1 VTRAGRNWTQLAL
14 QTGLLVVALG
24 LFQTIA
30 ERTNRRFDLTPS
42 RAMSLSPVTKK
53 LLREVDAPLR
63 ITVFF
68 RRGTREQYVEL
79 LESFRTENPNVQFEL
94 FDLDRFPERG
104 RSFGVVQYG
113 RAVVEYGERRAV
125 ALAAPE
131 EQLAGGILRV
141 LRGRA
146 RRMLFT
152 TGHGER
158 TPGGAPESYGR
169 LASALATENYA
180 PEGFGLLDGRIP
192 EDTDLVVVAGPKSDF
207 VPVELDAL
215 AAYLKRG
222 GGVLMLLD
230 PASLP
235 NVGRFLAS
243 LGIVLGDDFI
253 VDRERKV
260 LNTEGLA
267 AVVELF
273 KRGNP
278 VTDAVTNP
286 IESGV
291 VLPSARSVDVTSE
304 VSGVQ
309 AESVARTSPTAWAV
323 ADPARAR
330 RGEEPSKAHGDTPG
344 SAPVVVVA
352 EVGAAENGAH
362 RSGRLVVVGDAD
374 FASDAYLDLLGNRD
388 LALNAVAWLAE
399 EEALAGTRTKRVPEI
414 IRPLSPLVL
423 REPEARMIFLFCV
436 VALPAVV
443 FAGGA
448 GFVLARRRRG

>member
-1 VTRAGRNWTQLAL
+1 MTRAGRSWTQLAL
-14 QTGLLVVALG
+14 QTGLLVVGLG
-24 LFQTIA
+24 LLQTAA
-30 ERTNRRFDLTPS
+30 ERTNRRFDLTPG
-42 RAMSLSPVTKK
+42 RTMSLSEPTKK
-53 LLREVDAPLR
+53 LLAEVDAPLR

-68 RRGTREQYVEL
+68 RRGTREQYVEM
-79 LESFRTENPNVQFEL
+79 LEAFRTQNPHVEFEL
-94 FDLDRFPERG
+94 LDLDRFPERG
-104 RSFGVVQYG
+104 RSMGVVQYG
-113 RAVVEYGERRAV
+113 RAVVAYRDRTAV
-125 ALAAPE
+125 VLAAPE

-146 RRMLFT
+146 RRLLFT
-152 TGHGER
+152 SGHGER
-158 TPGGAPESYGR
+158 APGAAPESYGR

-180 PEGFGLLDGRIP
+180 PEGLNLLDGP
-192 EDTDLVVVAGPKSDF
+192 VPDDADLVVVAGPKHDF
-207 VPVELDAL
+207 LPPELDAL

-230 PASLP
+230 PGPLP
-235 NVGRFLAS
+235 NVAQFLAS
-243 LGIVLGDDFI
+243 LGVTLGDDFI
-253 VDRERKV
+253 VDHERKV

-278 VTDAVTNP
+278 VTDAATNP

-291 VLPSARSVDVTSE
+291 VLPSARSVDVTRE
-304 VSGVQ
+304 VAGVR
-309 AESVARTSPTAWAV
+309 AETVARTSPTAWAMT
-323 ADPARAR
+323 DPARAR
-330 RGEEPSKAHGDTPG
+330 RGEEPSKALGDAPG
-344 SAPVVVVA
+344 AAPVMAVVEIGGGSGEA
-352 EVGAAENGAH
+352 

-388 LALNAVAWLAE
+388 LALNAIAWLAE
-399 EEALAGTRTKRVPEI
+399 EEALAGARTKRVPEI

-423 REPEARMIFLFCV
+423 RETDARAIFLFTV

-448 GFVLARRRRG
+448 GFVLARRRKG

>member
-1 VTRAGRNWTQLAL
+1 MTRAIRNWSQLAL
-14 QTGLLVVALG
+14 QTGLLLVALG
-24 LFQTIA
+24 LLQVVA
-30 ERTNRRFDLTPS
+30 ERTNRRFDLTPG
-42 RAMSLSPVTKK
+42 RAMSLSQVTKN

-68 RRGTREQYVEL
+68 RRGSREQYVEL
-79 LESFRTENPNVQFEL
+79 LESFRAENRNVQFEL

-104 RSFGVVQYG
+104 RSLGVVQYG

-125 ALAAPE
+125 VLAAPE
-131 EQLAGGILRV
+131 EQLAGGILHV

-158 TPGGAPESYGR
+158 QPGGTPESYGR
-169 LASALATENYA
+169 LASALAAENYA
-180 PEGFGLLDGRIP
+180 PDGLGLLDGP
-192 EDTDLVVVAGPKSDF
+192 VPDDADLVVVAGPKHDF
-207 VPVELDAL
+207 LPAELDAL
-215 AAYLKRG
+215 AAYLKGG

-230 PASLP
+230 PAPLP
-235 NVGRFLAS
+235 NLGRFLGS
-243 LGIVLGDDFI
+243 LGITLGDDFI

-291 VLPSARSVDVTSE
+291 VLPSARSVDVTGE
-304 VSGVQ
+304 VPGVQ
-309 AESVARTSPTAWAV
+309 AEAVARTSPTAWAV

-344 SAPVVVVA
+344 SAPVMAVA
-352 EVGAAENGAH
+352 EIGEAENGAH
-362 RSGRLVVVGDAD
+362 RPGRLVVVGDAD

-414 IRPLSPLVL
+414 VRPLSPLIL
-423 REPEARMIFLFCV
+423 RETEARTIFVLCV
-436 VALPAVV
+436 VALPALV

-448 GFVLARRRRG
+448 GLVLARRRRG

>member
-1 VTRAGRNWTQLAL
+1 VTRAGRHWAQLAL

-24 LFQTIA
+24 LLQTVA
-30 ERTNRRFDLTPS
+30 ERTNRRFDLTPG
-42 RAMSLSPVTKK
+42 RAMSLSEVTKN

-79 LESFRTENPNVQFEL
+79 LESVRTENPRITFEL
-94 FDLDRFPERG
+94 YDLDRFPERG
-104 RSFGVVQYG
+104 RSLGVQQYG

-125 ALAAPE
+125 VLAAPE

-158 TPGGAPESYGR
+158 APGGTPESYGR
-169 LASALATENYA
+169 LATALATENYA
-180 PEGFGLLDGRIP
+180 PEAFGLLDGRVP
-192 EDTDLVVVAGPKSDF
+192 EDADVVVVAGPKHDF
-207 VPVELDAL
+207 LPVELDAL
-215 AAYLKRG
+215 AAYLKGG

-230 PASLP
+230 PGSLP

-291 VLPSARSVDVTSE
+291 VLPSARSVDVAAE
-304 VSGVQ
+304 VTGVQ

-330 RGEEPSKAHGDTPG
+330 RGEEPSKAQGDAPG
-344 SAPVVVVA
+344 AAPGVVVA
-352 EVGAAENGAH
+352 EVGAAANGTH
-362 RSGRLVVVGDAD
+362 RPGRLVVVGDAD

-399 EEALAGTRTKRVPEI
+399 EEALAGTRTKHVPEI

-423 REPEARMIFLFCV
+423 REGEARAIFVLTV
-436 VALPAVV
+436 VALPAAV
-443 FAGGA
+443 FASGA
-448 GFVLARRRRG
+448 GLVLARRRRG